1 MKVVGSHGRLNTT
14 EQTWSHHDDNL
25 SAMPLRQLYIHINI
39 DILCSFHSLTIE
51 LTVGFMAKP
60 SQNGSKKGVIYK

>member
-25 SAMPLRQLYIHINI
+25 SAMPLRQLYIHI
-39 DILCSFHSLTIE
+39 DILFSFHSLTIE
-51 LTVGFMAKP
+51 R
-60 SQNGSKKGVIYK
+60 